1 MQRGAAVAANFRA
14 ASTGAEPVAAPRTF
28 RIDALNRPAG
38 KVLHATPKT
47 IPREQTGAEKSC
59 GLSGCV
65 LVVSSRK
72 LLFVV
77 AMFQDRVFRASGIIP
92 IRRHP
97 SSGRTDGEFNKN
109 GKRES

>member
-1 MQRGAAVAANFRA
+1 MQRGAAVAAMFRA

-38 KVLHATPKT
+38 KILHATPKT
-47 IPREQTGAEKSC
+47 IPHEQTEAEKSC

-77 AMFQDRVFRASGIIP
+77 AVFHKGVSRASGNFGIQ
-92 IRRHP
+92 RHL
-97 SSGRTDGEFNKN
+97 SSGRTGN
-109 GKRES
+109 